1 LGRVGHL
8 GGDDFV
14 VIFHSDDW
22 KLECEQILKV
32 FEEQLHNYFDDQDI
46 PAQGIYSFDKRSKAE
61 FFPLMGL
68 PIGVVNSDAGLC
80 NSHHDVSQVATEAKL
95 IAGVQ
100 CTVCFKASMSE

>member
-14 VIFHSDDW
+14 VIFQSDDW

-32 FEEQLHNYFDDQDI
+32 LKSNFITISMIKI

-100 CTVCFKASMSE
+100 CTLCFKASMSE

>member
-14 VIFHSDDW
+14 VIFQSDDW

-46 PAQGIYSFDKRSKAE
+46 PAQGIYS
-61 FFPLMGL
+61 
-68 PIGVVNSDAGLC
+68 
-80 NSHHDVSQVATEAKL
+80 
-95 IAGVQ
+95 
-100 CTVCFKASMSE
+100 